1 MKREELSS
9 LRPVSFGGGSKG
21 GRLGNGASA
30 AAWCKIHQL
39 QIKDL
44 SVEIFHRFYMSTT
57 LDFNSNVWGISFQPF
72 PVIPIPVKIVIQIL
86 RDYWFYKNNFNE

>member
-9 LRPVSFGGGSKG
+9 LRPVSFGRRGG

-39 QIKDL
+39 QIKDTYL
-44 SVEIFHRFYMSTT
+44 SKYPIGFTCLQRLILFKCLGNLFPAFS
-57 LDFNSNVWGISFQPF
+57 LDRYSSPPWG
-72 PVIPIPVKIVIQIL
+72 
-86 RDYWFYKNNFNE
+86 